1 MCSVGCLSVDWFVG
15 QIQRELARASRR
27 ARSKWVRC
35 TSRLAATGRSSQ
47 YRERRRRHRR
57 AGSDGG
63 DGDCRGEAAA
73 AESDA
78 ETSRHEGGY
87 G

>member
-1 MCSVGCLSVDWFVG
+1 MLLYEPSTG
-15 QIQRELARASRR
+15 QRAEQPGPRLPPAVR
-27 ARSKWVRC
+27 AP
-35 TSRLAATGRSSQ
+35 RL
-47 YRERRRRHRR
+47 
-57 AGSDGG
+57 SDGG
-63 DGDCRGEAAA
+63 DGDCCRRGEVA